1 MPLLLVLATP
11 AFGQQSTSA
20 GRPAGDSVC
29 AVAGASPTEPIA
41 LVLSGGGAHGIAHIG
56 VLEVLDS
63 LGIRPNLVVGT
74 SIGAL
79 VGALY
84 AGGMS
89 GKQLDSL
96 VRRLPLDE
104 LFRRYPPVSF
114 LTAGDLST
122 PIVTQ
127 SPAFV
132 VEQYGASVRVQSPAA
147 RERQLNALLDQLLLR
162 ANVAAGGDFS
172 RLPIPF
178 VAVATDMRN
187 RSPVVLRRGD
197 LAQAVR
203 ASAAIPIVFA
213 PVAVDEHILI
223 DGGLTANV
231 PVGVAR
237 ESGAARLIVS
247 DVGTIVGKAL
257 DAQSTTGMLTYLLD
271 FLFSQGPYALTP
283 GDIGIRPTVDEFGL
297 LDFARD
303 ALEPLRRAGY
313 DAARQT
319 FSGCPAPR
327 ALLPRR
333 GAGTPSLDERRIA
346 DRLARLMDEGV
357 YESVWLNP
365 RRGITRADSLSI
377 LTDVGRLTFTPVA
390 TIAPGRFAGVGLA
403 YDSHDGLIASVSSA
417 STALAQGRVSVSG
430 DVSVS
435 EWRQQVLLVATALRR
450 HPLRAENGARPGSL
464 TELLPD
470 PRFDEPPWSM
480 LTRDLV
486 RTTFS
491 LTGTRQ
497 TIRLYDDEGHEI
509 ARPASR
515 DVLAFAGGTAT
526 FGGGWEAAL
535 GPIEHV
541 WWNNAD
547 EPTLQ
552 ADNATGGLLRAAR
565 LFATRTSGPDQS
577 SIPAI
582 AGEVIF
588 TSHYRRGLATADLIT
603 DRDGFQLRTRAS
615 LGAGVDLPLAAEI
628 VLGGPAGFPG
638 LLPGERR
645 GDRVGFLSAALAHPL
660 VGPVYWRVEAGRGW
674 SQLDNPAPGSLGTPE
689 AEGWITGADFG
700 LAADTPLGPATI
712 SYGISTSGQRVF
724 KLRVGS

>member
-1 MPLLLVLATP
+1 MCSIA
-11 AFGQQSTSA
+11 GSSA
-20 GRPAGDSVC
+20 
-29 AVAGASPTEPIA
+29 TEPIA

-104 LFRRYPPVSF
+104 LFRRYPSVSF

-147 RERQLNALLDQLLLR
+147 RERQLNALFDQLLLR
-162 ANVAAGGDFS
+162 ANIAAGGEFS

-178 VAVATDMRN
+178 VAVATDTRN

-203 ASAAIPIVFA
+203 ASAAIPIVFS
-213 PVAVDEHILI
+213 PVVVDEHLLI
-223 DGGLTANV
+223 DGGLSANV

-237 ESGAARLIVS
+237 EGGAARLIVS
-247 DVGTIVGKAL
+247 DVGTILGKPL

-283 GDIGIRPTVDEFGL
+283 GDINIRPKVDEFGL

-303 ALEPLRRAGY
+303 AIEPLRRAGY

-319 FSGCPAPR
+319 FSGCSAPR
-327 ALLPRR
+327 AVSLPPQRN
-333 GAGTPSLDERRIA
+333 AGMSSPDERRIA
-346 DRLARLMDEGV
+346 DRLARLMGEGV

-365 RRGITRADSLSI
+365 RRGITRADSLSVS
-377 LTDVGRLTFTPVA
+377 TDLGRLTFTPVA
-390 TIAPGRFAGVGLA
+390 TVAPGRFAGVGLA

-417 STALAQGRVSVSG
+417 NTALAQGRVSVSG

-480 LTRDLV
+480 LTRNLV
-486 RTTFS
+486 RTALS

-497 TIRLYDDEGHEI
+497 TIRLYDDAGHEI

-515 DVLAFAGGTAT
+515 DILAFAGGTAT

-547 EPTLQ
+547 EPGMH
-552 ADNATGGLLRAAR
+552 ADNATGALLRAAR
-565 LFATRTSGPDQS
+565 LFATRTTGPDQS

-603 DRDGFQLRTRAS
+603 DRYGFQLRTRAS
-615 LGAGVDLPLAAEI
+615 LGAGDELPLAAEI

-638 LLPGERR
+638 LLTGEWR
-645 GDRVGFLSAALAHPL
+645 GDRVGFASAALTHPL
-660 VGPVYWRVEAGRGW
+660 IGPIYWRVEAGRGW
-674 SQLDNPAPGSLGTPE
+674 SQLDNPTPASLSTPQ
-689 AEGWITGADFG
+689 AEGWVTGADFG

-712 SYGISTSGQRVF
+712 SYGVSTGGQRVF
-724 KLRVGS
+724 KLRIGS